1 MSNLDVDR
9 LIRGWRGPALAAL
22 IAFLAGLPGLMA
34 LPPLDRDE
42 SRFAQAT
49 AQMLETRDFVNIQ
62 FQDTPR
68 HKKPV
73 GIHWLQAASVSVFS
87 SAWARQIWAYRI
99 PSLLGALVA
108 AAACAWGATRFFGS
122 RGGVLAGIALGTSF
136 ILSTEAGIAK
146 TDAVLC
152 GATTLALA
160 ALGRLYAQARAGEP
174 LQKRL
179 KLVFWIAMAVS
190 ILIKGPIGPMVAG
203 LTLIALGL
211 WDRDWGWIRRIGW
224 KWGPL
229 VVLAICG
236 PWALAITVA
245 TDGSFWTT
253 AVTSD
258 LASKVAG
265 GQESHGAPPGY
276 HLLLLPLLLFP
287 ATILMPAALAS
298 GWHHRANTGVRF
310 ALCWLVPSWF
320 VFELAPTKLVHYT
333 LPLYGALA
341 WLIASLFTPLEP
353 SPEDGLSEATRASS
367 AFLARTPVIGA
378 VWRPLTSIKWSAR
391 WIGAVLSAFA
401 AIVVSTVAIVV
412 TVKYGGAT
420 LDWVWVALTV
430 IFALAGASA
439 GIALLFKRDDKA
451 KALLVTCAGGLLAH
465 AALAGGLAPRMT
477 PLWLTRSLAQ
487 AVSAHHIDPRNGLT
501 PGPIA
506 VLGYAEPSLVFLL
519 GTETQLIAP
528 VDMDDAADAIGEGR
542 PVAVDSKDEP
552 AFLAQLAR
560 QNLSAV
566 AVATVKGVNYSK
578 GKPVTLTLYQ
588 SRTKPQ
594 SSESGHE

>member
-1 MSNLDVDR
+1 MPNLDVDR

-49 AQMLETRDFVNIQ
+49 TQMLETRDFVNIS

-73 GIHWLQAASVSVFS
+73 GIHWLQAASVSLFS
-87 SAWARQIWAYRI
+87 SPWARQIWAFRI
-99 PSLLGALVA
+99 PSLLGAMAA
-108 AAACAWGATRFFGS
+108 AAACAWGATRFFGA

-160 ALGRLYAQARAGEP
+160 ALGRLYAQAKAGER

-179 KLVFWIAMAVS
+179 KLVFWIAMSVS
-190 ILIKGPIGPMVAG
+190 ILIKGPIGPMVAA
-203 LTLIALGL
+203 LTLIALGF
-211 WDRDWGWIRRIGW
+211 WDRQWRWIGKLGW

-229 VVLAICG
+229 VLLLICG

-265 GQESHGAPPGY
+265 GQEGHSGPPGY

-287 ATILMPAALAS
+287 ATLLMPAGFAS
-298 GWHHRANTGVRF
+298 GWRHRASVGVRF
-310 ALCWLVPSWF
+310 ALCWLVPSWL

-333 LPLYGALA
+333 LPLYGAVA
-341 WLIASLFTPLEP
+341 WLIASLFIPLEP
-353 SPEDGLSEATRASS
+353 SPQDGASEAAHAIS
-367 AFLARTPVIGA
+367 AFLGRTIEP
-378 VWRPLTSIKWSAR
+378 VWRPIASIGWSAR
-391 WIGAVLSAFA
+391 WIGAALSAFA
-401 AIVVSTVAIVV
+401 AIVVSAIAIVV
-412 TVKYGGAT
+412 TVKYGGAA

-430 IFALAGASA
+430 ACAVIGAGA
-439 GIALLFKRDDKA
+439 GIWLLFKRDDKA

-465 AALAGGLAPRMT
+465 ACLVGGLAPRMT
-477 PLWLTRSLAQ
+477 PLWLSRSLAR
-487 AVSAHHIDPRNGLT
+487 AVIEHHIDPRNGVT

-506 VLGYAEPSLVFLL
+506 VLGYAEPSVVFLL

-528 VDMDDAADAIGEGR
+528 VDTDDAADAIGEGR
-542 PVAVDSKDEP
+542 PVAVDSKDDS
-552 AFLAQLAR
+552 AFQAQLAK
-560 QNLSAV
+560 QHLTADV
-566 AVATVKGVNYSK
+566 IATVRGVNYSK
-578 GKPVTLTLYQ
+578 GKPVTLTLYL
-588 SRTKPQ
+588 SKRKPAT
-594 SSESGHE
+594 

>member
-1 MSNLDVDR
+1 MPNLDVDR
-9 LIRGWRGPALAAL
+9 LIRGWRGPAVAAL
-22 IAFLAGLPGLMA
+22 IAFLAGLPGLLA

-42 SRFAQAT
+42 SRFAQAS

-73 GIHWLQAASVSVFS
+73 GIHWLQAASVGVFS

-99 PSLLGALVA
+99 PSLLGAMVA
-108 AAACAWGATRFFGS
+108 AAACAWGATRFFGP
-122 RGGVLAGIALGTSF
+122 RGGVLGGIALGTSF

-160 ALGRLYAQARAGEP
+160 ALGLLYAQARAGEP

-203 LTLIALGL
+203 LTLVALGL

-298 GWHHRANTGVRF
+298 GWRHRTSVGVRF
-310 ALCWLVPSWF
+310 ALCWLVPSWL

-333 LPLYGALA
+333 LPLYGAVA
-341 WLIASLFTPLEP
+341 WLIASLFTLLKPAP
-353 SPEDGLSEATRASS
+353 DDGLSEATRTSS
-367 AFLARTPVIGA
+367 AFLARIPVIGA
-378 VWRPLTSIKWSAR
+378 AWRPLTRLRWSAR
-391 WIGAVLSAFA
+391 WIGAALSAFA
-401 AIVVSTVAIVV
+401 AMVVSAIAVVV
-412 TVKYGGAT
+412 TVQYGGAA
-420 LDWVWVALTV
+420 LDWFWVALTV
-430 IFALAGASA
+430 VFALTGGGA
-439 GIALLFKRDDKA
+439 GIFLLFRRNDKA

-465 AALAGGLAPRMT
+465 ATLAGGLAPRMT
-477 PLWLTRSLAQ
+477 PLWITRSLAQ
-487 AVSAHHIDPRNGLT
+487 SVQAHDIDPRNGVT

-506 VLGYAEPSLVFLL
+506 VVGYAEPSLVFLL

-542 PVAVDSKDEP
+542 PVAVDGKDQP
-552 AFLAQLAR
+552 AFLVEIIKQH
-560 QNLSAV
+560 LSAQPI
-566 AVATVKGVNYSK
+566 ATVTGVNYSK

-588 SRTKPQ
+588 SRTKPP
-594 SSESGHE
+594 S

>member
-1 MSNLDVDR
+1 MPNLDVDR

-22 IAFLAGLPGLMA
+22 IAFLAGLPGLLA

-49 AQMLETRDFVNIQ
+49 AQMLEARDFVNIN
-62 FQDTPR
+62 FQDAPR

-87 SAWARQIWAYRI
+87 SAWVRQIWAYRI
-99 PSLLGALVA
+99 PSLLGAMLA
-108 AAACAWGATRFFGS
+108 AAACAWGAARFFGA
-122 RGGVLAGIALGTSF
+122 RGGVLAGLALGTSF

-152 GATTLALA
+152 GATTLGLA
-160 ALGRLYAQARAGEP
+160 ALGLLYGQARAGET

-179 KLVFWIAMAVS
+179 KLVFWIAMGVA
-190 ILIKGPIGPMVAG
+190 ILDKGPIGPMVAA

-211 WDRDWGWIRRIGW
+211 WDRNWGWIRRIGW

-229 VVLAICG
+229 VVLLICG

-287 ATILMPAALAS
+287 ATILMPLGFAS
-298 GWHHRANTGVRF
+298 AWRHRASTGVRF
-310 ALCWLVPSWF
+310 ALCWLVPSWI

-333 LPLYGALA
+333 LPLYGAVA
-341 WLIASLFTPLEP
+341 WLVASLFTPLEP
-353 SPEDGLSEATRASS
+353 SPGDGLSEATRATS
-367 AFLARTPVIGA
+367 AFLGRTPVIGA
-378 VWRPLTSIKWSAR
+378 AWRPVTTIAWSAR
-391 WIGAVLSAFA
+391 WIGAALSAFA
-401 AIVVSTVAIVV
+401 AFVVSAIAIVV
-412 TVKYGGAT
+412 AVKYGGAA
-420 LDWVWVALTV
+420 LDWLWVALT
-430 IFALAGASA
+430 IACALIGAGA
-439 GIALLFKRDDKA
+439 GIYFLFNRNDKA
-451 KALLVTCAGGLLAH
+451 KALLATCAGGLLAH
-465 AALAGGLAPRMT
+465 ACPGRRPGYYDDAALAY
-477 PLWLTRSLAQ
+477 PLPLAQ
-487 AVSAHHIDPRNGLT
+487 AVSAHHIDPRNGVT

-542 PVAVDSKDEP
+542 PVAVDLKDEP

-560 QNLSAV
+560 QHLTAV
-566 AVATVKGVNYSK
+566 AVASVTGVNYSK

-588 SRTKPQ
+588 SQTKPP
-594 SSESGHE
+594 S

>member
-1 MSNLDVDR
+1 MPNLDVDR

-22 IAFLAGLPGLMA
+22 IAFLAGLPGLLA

-49 AQMLETRDFVNIQ
+49 AQMLESRDFVNIS

-87 SAWARQIWAYRI
+87 SAWVRQIWAYRI
-99 PSLLGALVA
+99 PSLLGAMVA
-108 AAACAWGATRFFGS
+108 AAACAWGATRFFGV

-152 GATTLALA
+152 GATTLGLA
-160 ALGRLYAQARAGEP
+160 ALGRLYAQARASET

-179 KLVFWIAMAVS
+179 KLIFWIAMGVS

-203 LTLIALGL
+203 LTIIALGL

-229 VVLAICG
+229 VVLLICG

-287 ATILMPAALAS
+287 ATILMPLGFAS
-298 GWHHRANTGVRF
+298 CWRHRATVGVRF
-310 ALCWLVPSWF
+310 ALCWLVPSWL

-333 LPLYGALA
+333 LPLYGAVA
-341 WLIASLFTPLEP
+341 WLIASLFTLLKPAP
-353 SPEDGLSEATRASS
+353 DDGLSEATRASS

-378 VWRPLTSIKWSAR
+378 VWRPLTTIKWRAR
-391 WIGAVLSAFA
+391 WIGAALSAFA
-401 AIVVSTVAIVV
+401 AFVVSAIAIVV
-412 TVKYGGAT
+412 TVKYGGAP
-420 LDWVWVALTV
+420 LDWMWVALT
-430 IFALAGASA
+430 IACALIGAGA
-439 GIALLFKRDDKA
+439 GIWLLFKRNDKA
-451 KALLVTCAGGLLAH
+451 KALLATCAGGLLAH
-465 AALAGGLAPRMT
+465 ACLAGGLAPRMT

-487 AVSAHHIDPRNGLT
+487 AVKAHHIDPRNGLT

-560 QNLSAV
+560 QHLTAV
-566 AVATVKGVNYSK
+566 AVASVTGVNYSK

-588 SRTKPQ
+588 SQTKPA
-594 SSESGHE
+594 S

>member
-1 MSNLDVDR
+1 MPNLDVDR

-49 AQMLETRDFVNIQ
+49 AQMLETRDYVNIQ
-62 FQDTPR
+62 FQDAAR

-73 GIHWLQAASVSVFS
+73 GIHWLQATSVAIFS
-87 SAWARQIWAYRI
+87 SAWARQIWAYRL
-99 PSLLGALVA
+99 PSLLGAMVA
-108 AAACAWGATRFFGS
+108 AAACAWGAMRFFGP

-160 ALGRLYAQARAGEP
+160 ALGGLYAQARAGAP
-174 LQKRL
+174 LRRRL
-179 KLVFWIAMAVS
+179 KLVFWIAMAVT

-211 WDRDWGWIRRIGW
+211 WDRDWAWIRRIGW

-229 VVLAICG
+229 VVLLICG

-245 TDGSFWTT
+245 TDGSFWST

-287 ATILMPAALAS
+287 ATLLMPAGFAS
-298 GWHHRANTGVRF
+298 GWRHRASVGVRF

-333 LPLYGALA
+333 LPLYGAVA
-341 WLIASLFTPLEP
+341 WLIASLFTKLEP
-353 SPEDGLSEATRASS
+353 SPDDGLSEATRASS
-367 AFLARTPVIGA
+367 AFLTRRIGP
-378 VWRPLTSIKWSAR
+378 VWRPITAIKWNAR
-391 WIGAVLSAFA
+391 WIGAALSLFA
-401 AIVVSTVAIVV
+401 ACVVSAIAIVV
-412 TVKYGGAT
+412 TIKFGGAP
-420 LDWVWVALTV
+420 LDWVWVALTIV
-430 IFALAGASA
+430 FALGGAGV
-439 GIALLFKRDDKA
+439 GVWLLFKRDDMA
-451 KALLVTCAGGLLAH
+451 KALLVTCVGGLLAH
-465 AALAGGLAPRMT
+465 ATLAGGLAPRMNS
-477 PLWLTRSLAQ
+477 LWLTRSLAQ
-487 AVSAHHIDPRNGLT
+487 AVRAHHIDPRNGVT

-528 VDMDDAADAIGEGR
+528 ADMDDAADAIGEGR
-542 PVAVDSKDEP
+542 PVAVDKKDEP

-560 QNLSAV
+560 QHLTASPV
-566 AVATVKGVNYSK
+566 ASVSGLNYSK

-588 SRTKPQ
+588 SQTKPA
-594 SSESGHE
+594 S